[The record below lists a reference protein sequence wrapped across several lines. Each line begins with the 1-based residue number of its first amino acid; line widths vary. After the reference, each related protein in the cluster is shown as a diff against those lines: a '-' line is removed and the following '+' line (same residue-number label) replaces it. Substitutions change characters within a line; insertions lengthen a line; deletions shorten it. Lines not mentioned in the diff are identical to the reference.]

1 MKKNTSNTLIIAGRP
16 IGPAYPPF
24 IIAEIGINHGGDF
37 SRAKRMIDD
46 AYKAGCECVKFQT
59 HIIEDEMVPNSV
71 IPGNSK
77 QTIWDIISRCALSED
92 EENQLKNYAQKKG
105 LIYLSTPFSRAAVER
120 LERMKISAYKIG
132 SGECNNYPLIEIIA
146 SKRKPVILSTGM
158 NDIETIRPAVSILH
172 KYKIK
177 FALLHCTSIYPTP
190 FNKIR
195 LGALSELTK
204 AFPDALI
211 GLSDHSM
218 SIYPSLAAVALGASI
233 IERHFTSSK
242 RWPGPDIPIS
252 MDRKELQELII
263 ASGIIHQSL
272 GGNKRILKEEGP
284 TIRFAYSS
292 VVAIRDIAKGEK
304 FSHNNIWLKR
314 PGTGQLKAKDFKYI
328 LGKRSKLDIKKNA
341 QIRREWC
348 HE

>member
-1 MKKNTSNTLIIAGRP
+1 MNKNKSNTLIIGGRP
-16 IGPAYPPF
+16 VGPDYPPF

-59 HIIEDEMVPNSV
+59 HIIEDEMIPNGIV
-71 IPGNSK
+71 PGNSD
-77 QTIWDIISRCALSED
+77 QSIWDIISRCVLSED
-92 EENQLKNYAQKKG
+92 EEEQLKDYAQKKG

-120 LERMKISAYKIG
+120 LEKMNICAYKIG

-158 NDIETIRPAVSILH
+158 NDVRTIRPAVSILRR
-172 KYKIK
+172 YKIK
-177 FALLHCTSIYPTP
+177 FALLHCVSIYPTP
-190 FNKIR
+190 YTKMN
-195 LGALSELTK
+195 LGALSVLNK
-204 AFPDALI
+204 SFPDAVLGI
-211 GLSDHSM
+211 SDHSM
-218 SIYPSLAAVALGASI
+218 SIYPSLAAVALGSSI

-242 RWPGPDIPIS
+242 RWSGPDIPIS

-263 ASGIIHQSL
+263 ASRIIHQAL
-272 GGNKRILKEEGP
+272 GADKRILEEEGP

-292 VVAIRDIAKGEK
+292 VVALRDIAKGEK
-304 FSHNNIWLKR
+304 FSYDNIWLKR

-341 QIRREWC
+341 QIRRGWY